1 MRENLG
7 RNSFYMAFGA
17 PVLIPPK
24 VEGESEFLR
33 EAVSELRTREERTP
47 IWAAHPERHDVPK
60 NRRKV

>member
-1 MRENLG
+1 
-7 RNSFYMAFGA
+7 MAFGA

-47 IWAAHPERHDVPK
+47 IWAAYPERHDVPK

>member
-1 MRENLG
+1 MG
-7 RNSFYMAFGA
+7 RNSFHIAFGA

-33 EAVSELRTREERTP
+33 EAVSELRIREDRMP
-47 IWAAHPERHDVPK
+47 IWAAHPERKDVPK